1 MSQLNITSI
10 KNKRGDFGPNLV
22 GYSTVT
28 GDLNVTGNLK
38 VGGGVTVSG
47 ITTFSG
53 DISFDSDV
61 SIGGTLTASDVS
73 IGGTLGVDGDVSI
86 GNSIKLYPS
95 TGIVT
100 AVYFY
105 GDGSNLE
112 NLPASAGLG
121 TVLSEDETSPLNKIY
136 YTDQVL
142 AIGSTVTVNPPDSAQ
157 VAYTQYAQIV
167 LNDDADLIVA
177 PGDDFIPDIL
187 GIGTTGVG
195 SGTLTG
201 DGGRVRADNLT
212 NRAGTGAPNAS
223 NGLIVTGVVT
233 ATTGS
238 FSGNVSIGGTL
249 TYEDVTNVDS
259 VGLVTARTGVRV
271 LAGGVDISGGGLN
284 ITGVTTATGNV
295 LPDADATYN
304 LGGTSNRWANIY
316 SADLQL
322 SNEGSAN
329 DVDGTWGQYTIQ
341 EGEHDLFLINRR
353 SGKKY
358 KFNLTEVN

>member
-61 SIGGTLTASDVS
+61 SIGGTL
-73 IGGTLGVDGDVSI
+73 GVDGDVSI
-86 GNSIKLYPS
+86 GNSITLYS
-95 TGIVT
+95 ATGVIT
-100 AVYFY
+100 AFKYY
-105 GDGSNLE
+105 GDGSELV
-112 NLPASAGLG
+112 NLPAGLG
-121 TVLSEDETSPLNKIY
+121 TALSDDATSPLNKIY

-142 AIGSTVTVNPPDSAQ
+142 AIGSTLTVDAPDSAQ

-167 LNDDADLIVA
+167 LNNGADLIVA

-212 NRAGTGAPNAS
+212 NRAGTGAPTAS
-223 NGLIVTGVVT
+223 NGLVVTGVIT

-295 LPDADATYN
+295 LPDADATYD

-322 SNEGSAN
+322 SNEGFTN
-329 DVDGTWGQYTIQ
+329 DIDGTWGKYTIQ
-341 EGEHDLFLINRR
+341 EGENDLFLINRR
-353 SGKKY
+353 TGRKY
-358 KFNLTEVN
+358 KFMLEEVE